1 MREHVVLLLHVY
13 DKQIN
18 ITRDVTGNKEK
29 RQIISFSFFFNSVI
43 YITQKQFNFHN
54 AIRVQ

>member
-29 RQIISFSFFFNSVI
+29 RQIISFSLFLI
-43 YITQKQFNFHN
+43 Q
-54 AIRVQ
+54 